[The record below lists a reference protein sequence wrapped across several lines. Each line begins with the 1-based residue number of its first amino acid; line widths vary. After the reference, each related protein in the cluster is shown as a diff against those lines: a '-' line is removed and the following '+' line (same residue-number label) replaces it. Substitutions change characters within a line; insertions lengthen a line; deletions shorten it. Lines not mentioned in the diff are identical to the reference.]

1 MGELKQNAQR
11 PGGHECGNKSRMVTR
26 PVLVVDDDPDNRHL
40 MAQLLS
46 SEGYAV
52 ATATNGRE
60 ALRTLADS
68 KPFVILLDLEM
79 PVMDGRTFRQRQL
92 QLAPALRAIPVIV
105 CSGSD
110 EANKLTAEL
119 RRFACLAKPL
129 PDFSPLLEQ
138 VEAAYQFSA

>member
-1 MGELKQNAQR
+1 
-11 PGGHECGNKSRMVTR
+11 
-26 PVLVVDDDPDNRHL
+26 

-52 ATATNGRE
+52 ATASNGRE

-68 KPFVILLDLEM
+68 KPFVIVLDLEM
-79 PVMDGRTFRQRQL
+79 PVMDGRTFRHHQL
-92 QLAPALRAIPVIV
+92 QLAPALRSIPVIV

-110 EANKLTAEL
+110 EANTLTAEL
-119 RRFACLAKPL
+119 RPLACLSKPL
-129 PDFSPLLEQ
+129 PDFSPLLQQ